1 MYKSRLS
8 RDKVDPWQ
16 RPFYDVFWV
25 PSCFQVLFE
34 FQKALFKF
42 FSWRVSS
49 KQSYC
54 FAFNETTFYA
64 WWVARGEVRKLEGLS
79 RLVKSFDW
87 RVLIIIL
94 FIQDIHFCHGRCF
107 RHWED
112 SLASSVVR
120 YRFYLSWDK
129 GEKSKE
135 EAVMLK
141 ISHKLHD
148 VIRY

>member
-1 MYKSRLS
+1 MTFWLLCMYKSRLS

-64 WWVARGEVRKLEGLS
+64 WWVARGEVRKLEGLG
-79 RLVKSFDW
+79 RLVKSFDGFWSSFSSFKTFISVMVVVFVIGKIVW
-87 RVLIIIL
+87 RLRWWDIV
-94 FIQDIHFCHGRCF
+94 FI
-107 RHWED
+107 
-112 SLASSVVR
+112 SL
-120 YRFYLSWDK
+120 
-129 GEKSKE
+129 ETKE
-135 EAVMLK
+135 RNRK
-141 ISHKLHD
+141 K
-148 VIRY
+148 RPWC